1 MSTQVTQNSDTPH
14 PRPNDWKRGDESV
27 RITAIRRQGVVDH
40 LRGELARA
48 QLIAANECQDLR
60 VKRGQGM
67 PCAQAELRA
76 SNATAVVQ
84 YLGATLKAY
93 GDNRDFPSVV
103 A

>member
-1 MSTQVTQNSDTPH
+1 MSTPTTQPSQPPH
-14 PRPNDWKRGDESV
+14 PRPNDWKRDESV

-60 VKRGQGM
+60 VKRGTGQ